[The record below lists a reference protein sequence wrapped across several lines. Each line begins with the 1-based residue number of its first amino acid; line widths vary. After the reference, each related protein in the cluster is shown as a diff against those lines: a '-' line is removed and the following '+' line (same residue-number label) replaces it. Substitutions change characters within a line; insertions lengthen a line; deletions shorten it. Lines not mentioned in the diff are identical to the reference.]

1 MLNSLIDAIT
11 RAIGDHGF
19 PAVLGLMT
27 LESACIPVPSEV
39 IMLFAGYLVSLH
51 KMTLFAAV
59 SAGVLGN
66 LVGSWIAWSVGY
78 YGGRPFIERYGRYIH
93 ITPARM
99 AQSDRWFDR
108 HGEVTVLVGRC
119 IPVIRTFISL
129 PAGIAR
135 MPFWRFTLFTVI
147 GCIPWVLG
155 LTLLGVQVGPAW
167 ERWRHRLEYLDYI
180 VAAAIVDRNRVSVRP
195 CAAPARTHRRD
206 SLSKE
211 SASWQFPTARV
222 QEAR

>member
-147 GCIPWVLG
+147 GCIPWVLA

-180 VAAAIVDRNRVSVRP
+180 VAAAIVIGIVYLYIR
-195 CAAPARTHRRD
+195 ARRRRA
-206 SLSKE
+206 L
-211 SASWQFPTARV
+211 TA
-222 QEAR
+222 EIP

>member
-1 MLNSLIDAIT
+1 VLNSLIDAIT

-66 LVGSWIAWSVGY
+66 VIGSWIAWSVGY
-78 YGGRPFIERYGRYIH
+78 FGGRPFIERYGRYIH
-93 ITPARM
+93 VTPERM

-180 VAAAIVDRNRVSVRP
+180 VAAAIVIGIVYLYVR
-195 CAAPARTHRRD
+195 ARRRRA
-206 SLSKE
+206 L
-211 SASWQFPTARV
+211 TA
-222 QEAR
+222 EIP